1 MGCGMWDMVVSVGC
15 GSGVWGV
22 GRVCVRVVGMDGVGI
37 APAKVQE
44 HTPIG
49 TFLLEKTRRTPFT
62 PV

>member
-1 MGCGMWDMVVSVGC
+1 MVVSVGC